1 MDEPEFLFDGGFD
14 QGGHTAFA
22 SRHEFIFSK
31 SLNLISL
38 NSACSVV
45 KQIARLPYPP
55 RGLSEIQLCG

>member
-31 SLNLISL
+31 KLESDLALTQHVL
-38 NSACSVV
+38 V
-45 KQIARLPYPP
+45 
-55 RGLSEIQLCG
+55 